1 MKSKAVNSDPVTAG
15 VREVKDDITAG
26 ITEYLGVG
34 SSMANRRE
42 YLIFLAAS
50 LLVSLGIL
58 ALLGYIYLWPLLKP
72 YYAII
77 SDKEKLSG
85 IFRAAGDWA
94 PIVYILLEVA
104 QVLTMFWPVPLEI
117 AGGFLFGLPLGIVY
131 SMIGLTTG
139 GVLAFLLGRWLER
152 TYLRRI
158 LDPEILKS
166 FRKLMKREG
175 ALAAFIIFLVPGV
188 PKDFASYALGFTPLS
203 LKFFVVAV
211 AVFRLPSTLFGLPL
225 GIVYSMIGLTLGAVV
240 AFLLGRWLER
250 TYLTRVIDPE
260 KLLRF
265 QKVMKRE
272 GTLAAFIIY
281 LVPGVPKD
289 FVSYALGFT
298 TLSLKFFVVAVAV
311 FRLPSTFLLTLQGA
325 EAAKGHYWL
334 SVGLLGFNYLLAVLI
349 YRYREYLYQW
359 IKAWHPRRNYKTG
372 SSIGFGL

>member
-1 MKSKAVNSDPVTAG
+1 
-15 VREVKDDITAG
+15 
-26 ITEYLGVG
+26 
-34 SSMANRRE
+34 MANRRE

-50 LLVSLGIL
+50 LLVCLGIL
-58 ALLGYIYLWPLLKP
+58 SLLGYIYLWPLLKP

-77 SDKEKLSG
+77 ADKEKISA

-131 SMIGLTTG
+131 SMIGLT
-139 GVLAFLLGRWLER
+139 
-152 TYLRRI
+152 
-158 LDPEILKS
+158 
-166 FRKLMKREG
+166 
-175 ALAAFIIFLVPGV
+175 
-188 PKDFASYALGFTPLS
+188 
-203 LKFFVVAV
+203 
-211 AVFRLPSTLFGLPL
+211 
-225 GIVYSMIGLTLGAVV
+225 LGAVV

-250 TYLTRVIDPE
+250 TYLSRVIDPE

-265 QKVMKRE
+265 QKLMKRE

-325 EAAKGHYWL
+325 EAAQGHYWL
-334 SVGLLGFNYLLAVLI
+334 SAGLIGGNYILAVLI
-349 YRYREYLYQW
+349 YRYRGYLYQW
-359 IKAWHPRRNYKTG
+359 IKAWQPEE
-372 SSIGFGL
+372 L

>member
-1 MKSKAVNSDPVTAG
+1 MKSQAVNSDPVTAG
-15 VREVKDDITAG
+15 VMEVKDDITAG

-58 ALLGYIYLWPLLKP
+58 SLLGYIYLWPLLRP

-77 SDKEKLSG
+77 SDPEKISG

-104 QVLTMFWPVPLEI
+104 QVLTIFWPVPLEI
-117 AGGFLFGLPLGIVY
+117 AGGFLFGLPLGMVY

-139 GVLAFLLGRWLER
+139 AVLAFLLGRWLER
-152 TYLRRI
+152 TYLGRI
-158 LDPEILKS
+158 VDPEKLQS

-175 ALAAFIIFLVPGV
+175 A
-188 PKDFASYALGFTPLS
+188 
-203 LKFFVVAV
+203 
-211 AVFRLPSTLFGLPL
+211 
-225 GIVYSMIGLTLGAVV
+225 
-240 AFLLGRWLER
+240 
-250 TYLTRVIDPE
+250 
-260 KLLRF
+260 
-265 QKVMKRE
+265 
-272 GTLAAFIIY
+272 LAAFIIY

-289 FVSYALGFT
+289 FVSYVLGFT
-298 TLSLKFFVVAVAV
+298 TLSLKFFVVAVTV

-325 EAAKGHYWL
+325 EAAKGNYWL
-334 SVGLLGFNYLLAVLI
+334 SVGLIGGNYLLAVLI

-359 IKAWHPRRNYKTG
+359 IKAWH
-372 SSIGFGL
+372 LEEL